1 MLQSRQLALPSY
13 LVAFSLVVLPPLD
26 QLIQIFPLRV
36 GDARWRFGAFGL
48 LSNSLLLSTVGVLV
62 ALVVASVFEH
72 RRFRRILG
80 VGTLTVVLVLAAAW
94 VVFALDVLQ
103 VRNGVNAQ
111 AARAFFA
118 ASVSA
123 ALRSFFA
130 VLSLTVLGVT
140 AFRGSKPIAK
150 PAKRSAMVVSGP
162 ESRTAKRS
170 EAAVLDVSDRTT

>member
-1 MLQSRQLALPSY
+1 MPHSRQLALPSY
-13 LVAFSLVVLPPLD
+13 LVAFSLAVLPPLD
-26 QLIQIFPLRV
+26 QLIQVFPFRV

-48 LSNSLLLSTVGVLV
+48 LSNSLLLSTVGVLM

-80 VGTLTVVLVLAAAW
+80 VATLTAVLVLAASW

-103 VRNGVNAQ
+103 VRNGVSAQ

-118 ASVSA
+118 ASLGA
-123 ALRSFFA
+123 ALRSLFA

-140 AFRGSKPIAK
+140 AFRGSKPFTRST
-150 PAKRSAMVVSGP
+150 KRSGMVVSGP
-162 ESRTAKRS
+162 ESRTVKPS
-170 EAAVLDVSDRTT
+170 TAAILDTPGAT